1 MRYSWQKKGSKFQIS
16 HDICGMKF
24 PHEKEILGSMKD
36 ELCFYAKKYKL
47 NINNNMS
54 DSLYNVY
61 TMTMTEGR

>member
-1 MRYSWQKKGSKFQIS
+1 
-16 HDICGMKF
+16 MKS
-24 PHEKEILGSMKD
+24 PHEKEILGSMED